1 MKTPKAG
8 NISTPPVKSTAVPT
22 MTTKSVQTAA
32 GDERARLFR
41 MKGRSSTILSGNSFG
56 GETQKKRLLSGVQ

>member
-1 MKTPKAG
+1 MKTPKASS
-8 NISTPPVKSTAVPT
+8 ISTPPVKSTAVPT

-32 GDERARLFR
+32 SDERARLVR

-56 GETQKKRLLSGVQ
+56 GESKKRLLSGVE